1 MFEHVLKKDLENGAN
16 NSFRDEKKGSFTIS
30 SHSFDHQSK
39 NYSYKV
45 FTFIIEIMKHIH
57 KKKKNKILCDSSE
70 TKEDRNGSERGGG
83 NTNPRKFQQA
93 LYIIISRFTATR
105 PRHCVHTLQPRFYV
119 STILQ

>member
-1 MFEHVLKKDLENGAN
+1 MAPTIAFEKRGIVH
-16 NSFRDEKKGSFTIS
+16 SIS

-57 KKKKNKILCDSSE
+57 KKKNKILCDSSE

>member
-1 MFEHVLKKDLENGAN
+1 MAPTIAFVT
-16 NSFRDEKKGSFTIS
+16 KKGIVHYFF
-30 SHSFDHQSK
+30 SHIFDHQSK
-39 NYSYKV
+39 FIYSYKV

-57 KKKKNKILCDSSE
+57 KKKKTKSFAIVPKQRKIE
-70 TKEDRNGSERGGG
+70 TAAKEGRD
-83 NTNPRKFQQA
+83 TNPRKFQHA